1 MIFRLFSY
9 RLQSLSLSLFSRPQI
24 NQNMGKFNQILIT
37 GEEMRKNSGRVWSVL
52 RAGLAPSYKTWPDS
66 TKLTVRFKYLLIS
79 LKHFECKVY
88 I

>member
-1 MIFRLFSY
+1 
-9 RLQSLSLSLFSRPQI
+9 
-24 NQNMGKFNQILIT
+24 
-37 GEEMRKNSGRVWSVL
+37 MRKNSGRVWSVL
-52 RAGLAPSYKTWPDS
+52 RAGLAPSYKTLPDS